1 MTPKND
7 FEAEVIRFMARID
20 EHMDNQNKRC
30 DSHAARLTD
39 LRDRTAG
46 LEATRNYAKGVL
58 KTMAVGVPALGSVAW
73 FIFEIG
79 KFLKGVK

>member
-7 FEAEVIRFMARID
+7 FEREVIEFMARID
-20 EHMDNQNKRC
+20 EHMNNQSARC
-30 DSHAARLTD
+30 DSHAGRMTAHEC
-39 LRDRTAG
+39 RTTA
-46 LEATRNYAKGVL
+46 LEASRDYAKGVL
-58 KTMAVGVPALGSVAW
+58 KAVAVGVPALGSVAW